1 MRPTILLTGF
11 GPFPGVPE
19 NASSTL
25 ATRLAAAATPAFPG
39 FDIAAAVL
47 PTEWQAAP
55 ARLGELMA
63 ELDPVLAIHFGVSRR
78 ATGFAVEARGRNI
91 AAMVPDAAG
100 CLPTT
105 SCIAADGPDE
115 LATNLPAHLIV
126 ARLRRAGL
134 PAYVSRDAGTYLC
147 NGLLYS
153 ALDRVRRSGMPLR
166 NGFVH
171 LPESLAR
178 APETGLPISRAVPL
192 DWSRAVRGGLEII
205 AASLGRDPVARAQ
218 AG

>member
-19 NASSTL
+19 NASSRL
-25 ATRLAAAATPAFPG
+25 ATRLAEAAAPAFPG
-39 FDIAAAVL
+39 FEVAASAL
-47 PTEWQAAP
+47 PTEWHAAP
-55 ARLGELMA
+55 ACLAELMA

-78 ATGFAVEARGRNI
+78 ATGFAVEARGRNV
-91 AAMVPDAAG
+91 AAMLPDAVG
-100 CLPTT
+100 QTPPT

-147 NGLLYS
+147 NTLLYT
-153 ALDRVRRSGMPLR
+153 ALDSVRRSGTPRR

-171 LPESLAR
+171 IPESLAR
-178 APETGLPISRAVPL
+178 APETGPPVSRAAPL

-205 AASLGRDPVARAQ
+205 AASLGREPVARTQ